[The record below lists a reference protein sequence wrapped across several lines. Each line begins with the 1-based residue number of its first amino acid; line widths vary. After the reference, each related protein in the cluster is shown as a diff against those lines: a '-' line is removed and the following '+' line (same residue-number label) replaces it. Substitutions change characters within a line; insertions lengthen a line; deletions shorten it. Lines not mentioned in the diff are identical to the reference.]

1 MMRRVFVFIFS
12 LVFSIF
18 LLTTA
23 LASGKKHIQAKI
35 RPDSS
40 KIEVKKISDQAI
52 EKFNH
57 DKDFDYREGTAY
69 DMSAWTRFWA
79 WVAYIID
86 WLWSKIK
93 SAFISVPGSATF
105 LKYLLLA
112 IAIGFVVY
120 IVLKSLGI
128 DVSNLWRRESKKIQ
142 VPFTESLEDIHG
154 IDFDSEIEK
163 AISQHNYRLG
173 VRLLYLKC
181 LKQLSDGKLITWQ
194 IDKTNAAY
202 LYELTDAEQKQTFSS
217 LTKEFEYIWYGNF
230 SIDQKGFNGIYQLF
244 QDFKKQIL

>member
-1 MMRRVFVFIFS
+1 MHRGFVLIFS
-12 LVFSIF
+12 LLLSI
-18 LLTTA
+18 LLLNTA
-23 LASGKKHIQAKI
+23 LASGKKHIHAKI
-35 RPDSS
+35 KPDSS
-40 KIEVKKISDQAI
+40 KIEVKKISDRAI
-52 EKFNH
+52 EKFSH
-57 DKDFDYREGTAY
+57 DKDFDYREGAAY
-69 DMSAWTRFWA
+69 DMSAWTRFWV

-86 WLWSKIK
+86 WIWSKIK
-93 SAFISVPGSATF
+93 GAFISIPGSATF

-112 IAIGFVVY
+112 VAIGFVVY

-154 IDFDSEIEK
+154 INFDDEIEK
-163 AISQHNYRLG
+163 AISQHNYRLA

-181 LKQLSDGKLITWQ
+181 LKHLSDCKLITWQ

-202 LYELTDAEQKQTFSS
+202 LYELTDADQKQTFSS

-230 SIDQKGFNGIYQLF
+230 SIDQKGFNDIYRLF
-244 QDFKKQIL
+244 QDFKKQVP